1 MLQKKNSQ
9 MEKEEK
15 YCKIS
20 LNSGE
25 HIRHCFVNGEYC
37 SHQSNILTERERLH
51 KEGTINAFVIM
62 NFSDMSDVVYRW
74 RLNSFIESLKNYLYL
89 DLDAQ
94 ELVCCSSK
102 NC

>member
-51 KEGTINAFVIM
+51 KEGM
-62 NFSDMSDVVYRW
+62 HLLS
-74 RLNSFIESLKNYLYL
+74 
-89 DLDAQ
+89 
-94 ELVCCSSK
+94 
-102 NC
+102 

>member
-37 SHQSNILTERERLH
+37 SHQSNILELALGVDYIGIEEI
-51 KEGTINAFVIM
+51 KELAKEKELN
-62 NFSDMSDVVYRW
+62 NFIKSPSGRCRFQKRKSNV
-74 RLNSFIESLKNYLYL
+74 
-89 DLDAQ
+89 
-94 ELVCCSSK
+94 
-102 NC
+102 